1 MMLGGINSNYIE
13 KKFEIVLNHSL
24 GRGDPEAILTY
35 KIPSQQI
42 ENRNIGC
49 RIETTRSDRHL
60 ESMEL
65 LSEELNLRLSQV
77 TDSLM
82 NFLQVQITRAINSAI
97 NDKMVPEIQ
106 NIMGTL
112 SSGQKDTES
121 GSSPNNQDNTE
132 GTNGFISKI
141 TKKDSRSAC
150 NLRDTDDRSPYMV
163 TGVNDTQRTIPEFL
177 TGRIHSDPKL
187 EVQESV
193 HNVSMDTTPPTP
205 ETTMLEIFQSLLFN
219 SLDTNKAAQCAYC
232 KATNHFYKN
241 SPKLKKKRKVED
253 KSDKKPNIP

>member
-1 MMLGGINSNYIE
+1 MSNDNDRDMLLGGINSNYIE

-24 GRGDPEAILTY
+24 GQGDTEAILTY
-35 KIPSQQI
+35 NIPSQQI

-65 LSEELNLRLSQV
+65 LSEELNLKLSQV

-106 NIMGTL
+106 KIMGTL
-112 SSGQKDTES
+112 SSGQRDTES

-141 TKKDSRSAC
+141 TKKDSRPAC
-150 NLRDTDDRSPYMV
+150 NLRDTDDRSSYN
-163 TGVNDTQRTIPEFL
+163 GL
-177 TGRIHSDPKL
+177 TRR
-187 EVQESV
+187 
-193 HNVSMDTTPPTP
+193 NR
-205 ETTMLEIFQSLLFN
+205 
-219 SLDTNKAAQCAYC
+219 NKA
-232 KATNHFYKN
+232 
-241 SPKLKKKRKVED
+241 LKQRVHWQTSFQPASWGAFRTLQEQH
-253 KSDKKPNIP
+253 SLRRYFELLAL

>member
-1 MMLGGINSNYIE
+1 MSNDNDRDMMLGGINSNYIE

-24 GRGDPEAILTY
+24 GQADTEAILTY

-65 LSEELNLRLSQV
+65 LSEELNIRLSQV

-106 NIMGTL
+106 NIMGLQDRGTL
-112 SSGQKDTES
+112 SPVRPQIIRIIQKE
-121 GSSPNNQDNTE
+121 
-132 GTNGFISKI
+132 
-141 TKKDSRSAC
+141 
-150 NLRDTDDRSPYMV
+150 
-163 TGVNDTQRTIPEFL
+163 L
-177 TGRIHSDPKL
+177 TGLYLKL
-187 EVQESV
+187 Q
-193 HNVSMDTTPPTP
+193 
-205 ETTMLEIFQSLLFN
+205 
-219 SLDTNKAAQCAYC
+219 
-232 KATNHFYKN
+232 
-241 SPKLKKKRKVED
+241 KRTHGPRV
-253 KSDKKPNIP
+253 I